1 MLLVDAT
8 LVGVG
13 GLLGGLARI
22 GISSLVALVAG
33 DRFPWGTLAVNLSG
47 SFAIGLL
54 AGSAMGASSLGL
66 FLMTGVLGS
75 YTTVST
81 FSLQTLFLLEQGLIA
96 RALANIAGSVLLCLL
111 AASLGYRLMAG

>member
-8 LVGVG
+8 LVGIG
-13 GLLGGLARI
+13 GVLGGLARI

-33 DRFPWGTLAVNLSG
+33 ERFPWGTLAVNLSG
-47 SFAIGLL
+47 AFVIGMLAASAIG
-54 AGSAMGASSLGL
+54 APSLGL

-81 FSLQTLFLLEQGLIA
+81 FSLQTLFLLEQGLIV
-96 RALANIAGSVLLCLL
+96 RAFANIASSVFLCLL
-111 AASLGYRLMAG
+111 AAALGYGLMAE

>member
-1 MLLVDAT
+1 MLVVDAI

-13 GLLGGLARI
+13 GILGGLARI
-22 GISSLVALVAG
+22 GISSLVALLAG
-33 DRFPWGTLAVNLSG
+33 ERFPWGTLAVNLSG
-47 SFAIGLL
+47 AFAIGVL
-54 AGSAMGASSLGL
+54 AGSAIGPSSLRL

-81 FSLQTLFLLEQGLIA
+81 FSLQTLFLLEQGLIG

-111 AASLGYRLMAG
+111 AAGFGFGLMAG